1 MRFRASSRL
10 RRPHWLLSILGMLAM
25 VSQFVL
31 AVAPLAEGREDRMAS
46 HVEADGTQTHYAHSD
61 GNCISCQAR
70 SIHGT
75 TARTTSSSFEG
86 EVGSSAFTPYVGHVS
101 PANVHSQSN
110 PRAPPGLI

>member
-1 MRFRASSRL
+1 MRFPARIRL
-10 RRPHWLLSILGMLAM
+10 GRHHWLLSILGMLAM
-25 VSQFVL
+25 ASQLVL

-75 TARTTSSSFEG
+75 TARTTTSSFEG
-86 EVGSSAFTPYVGHVS
+86 EAGASAVTPFVGRVSSA
-101 PANVHSQSN
+101 NVYSQSN